1 MTQILEFQS
10 GQLKRIW
17 LFSKNSSQWPI
28 LWPDF
33 CIQRVAWK
41 RSLLSEIQAGCGL
54 CWQVVSVWWWL
65 LICVW
70 QFIYLLKQ
78 GVYNVTSD
86 LDPFLS
92 RENILLRHRVL
103 GKSQAWSDVQPWP
116 SWCLRKPKPDLQSCR
131 EQKHLAGVLLGSIII
146 NKALNLIAC
155 QE

>member
-1 MTQILEFQS
+1 MFIILISHILFYFLCMVLVYSQTCEQRPPLWLENS
-10 GQLKRIW
+10 GRLTEVHDKSKVLGCW
-17 LFSKNSSQWPI
+17 LLNYI
-28 LWPDF
+28 
-33 CIQRVAWK
+33 
-41 RSLLSEIQAGCGL
+41 GC

-78 GVYNVTSD
+78 GVYSVTSD

-116 SWCLRKPKPDLQSCR
+116 SWCRRKPKPDLQSCR

-146 NKALNLIAC
+146 N
-155 QE
+155 